1 MFGLQ
6 ESVLLRKAMSK
17 TALERAQ
24 EEMPKISSL
33 YGTKLCSLLPIR
45 EEIIIFE
52 FIGSEQKQR
61 TYIWRNNLTSESQRV
76 YELAYLGNN
85 VNLVH
90 LSALVGMTILER
102 LGLKTGIGL
111 AHHGLNFNRSGIIPS
126 RPDKIFPHSLIEHG
140 TS

>member
-1 MFGLQ
+1 M
-6 ESVLLRKAMSK
+6 
-17 TALERAQ
+17 
-24 EEMPKISSL
+24 
-33 YGTKLCSLLPIR
+33 LPIR

-90 LSALVGMTILER
+90 LSVLVGMTILER

-111 AHHGLNFNRSGIIPS
+111 AHHGLTLGRESSQAVQTKSF
-126 RPDKIFPHSLIEHG
+126 H
-140 TS
+140 TA

>member
-1 MFGLQ
+1 M
-6 ESVLLRKAMSK
+6 
-17 TALERAQ
+17 
-24 EEMPKISSL
+24 
-33 YGTKLCSLLPIR
+33 LPIR

-76 YELAYLGNN
+76 YKLAYLGNN

-90 LSALVGMTILER
+90 LSVLVGMTILER

-111 AHHGLNFNRSGIIPS
+111 AHHGLTLGGESS
-126 RPDKIFPHSLIEHG
+126 RAVLTKSFH
-140 TS
+140 TA

>member
-1 MFGLQ
+1 M
-6 ESVLLRKAMSK
+6 
-17 TALERAQ
+17 
-24 EEMPKISSL
+24 
-33 YGTKLCSLLPIR
+33 LPIR

-90 LSALVGMTILER
+90 LSVLVGMTILER
-102 LGLKTGIGL
+102 LDLKTDIGL
-111 AHHGLNFNRSGIIPS
+111 AHHGLTLGGESS
-126 RPDKIFPHSLIEHG
+126 RAVLTKSFH
-140 TS
+140 TA

>member
-1 MFGLQ
+1 M
-6 ESVLLRKAMSK
+6 
-17 TALERAQ
+17 
-24 EEMPKISSL
+24 
-33 YGTKLCSLLPIR
+33 LPIR

-90 LSALVGMTILER
+90 LSVLVGMTILER

-111 AHHGLNFNRSGIIPS
+111 AHHGLTLGGESS
-126 RPDKIFPHSLIEHG
+126 RAVLTKSFH
-140 TS
+140 TA

>member
-1 MFGLQ
+1 M
-6 ESVLLRKAMSK
+6 
-17 TALERAQ
+17 
-24 EEMPKISSL
+24 
-33 YGTKLCSLLPIR
+33 LPIR
-45 EEIIIFE
+45 EKIIIFE

-90 LSALVGMTILER
+90 LSVLVGMTILER

-111 AHHGLNFNRSGIIPS
+111 AHHGLTLGRESSQAVQTKSF
-126 RPDKIFPHSLIEHG
+126 H
-140 TS
+140 TA

>member
-1 MFGLQ
+1 M
-6 ESVLLRKAMSK
+6 
-17 TALERAQ
+17 
-24 EEMPKISSL
+24 
-33 YGTKLCSLLPIR
+33 LPIR

-76 YELAYLGNN
+76 YKLAYLGNN

-90 LSALVGMTILER
+90 LSVLVGMTILER

-111 AHHGLNFNRSGIIPS
+111 AHHGLTLGGESS
-126 RPDKIFPHSLIEHG
+126 RAVLTESFH
-140 TS
+140 TA

>member
-1 MFGLQ
+1 M
-6 ESVLLRKAMSK
+6 
-17 TALERAQ
+17 
-24 EEMPKISSL
+24 
-33 YGTKLCSLLPIR
+33 LPIR

-76 YELAYLGNN
+76 YKLAYLGNN

-90 LSALVGMTILER
+90 LSVLVGMTILER

-111 AHHGLNFNRSGIIPS
+111 AYHGLNLGRESS
-126 RPDKIFPHSLIEHG
+126 RAVPTKSFH
-140 TS
+140 TA